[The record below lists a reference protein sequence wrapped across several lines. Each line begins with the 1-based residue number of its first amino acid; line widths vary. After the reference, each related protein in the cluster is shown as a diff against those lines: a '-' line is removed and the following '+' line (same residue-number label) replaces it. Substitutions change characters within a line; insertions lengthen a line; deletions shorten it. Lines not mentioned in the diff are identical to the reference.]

1 MEQLDSAPSVEPTV
15 ARLRRSRGD
24 RVIAGVCG
32 GLGRYFKVDP
42 VWFRLAFIVLAIGGG
57 SGVVVY
63 LVAWLLIPEE
73 GASEAPGAHISD
85 LGNKGPLVAGAIL
98 VGVGLILLANNLM
111 PWFDRFMWPAMVIV
125 AGAGLLYTGSRRER
139 N

>member
-1 MEQLDSAPSVEPTV
+1 MEQLNAAPPTEPAV
-15 ARLRRSRGD
+15 ARLRRSRSD

-42 VWFRLAFIVLAIGGG
+42 VWFRIAFVVLLFGGG
-57 SGVVVY
+57 SGFLIY
-63 LVAWLLIPEE
+63 LIAWLVIPEE
-73 GASEAPGAHISD
+73 GESEAPGTHVAD
-85 LGNKGPLVAGAIL
+85 LGNKGPLVAGAVL
-98 VGVGLILLANNLM
+98 VGVGLIFLANNLM

-139 N
+139 K